1 MTKVSFLFAA
11 LLLSSIAEAR
21 VFDISKDSMAPYF
34 LFTGGSSA
42 VGKSAYEN
50 EASGVDVSGNVGYN
64 YSGEFGFMYSRK
76 LVNLRFGF
84 EILKPQKLDNI
95 SGTNSSGTQLYTET
109 SDILAYAPKL
119 SVDINLHGTNEFRSF
134 VSLSAG
140 YGSVTLKNSYSY
152 TAAGSAAYPGVDSS
166 IEAKGTATLL
176 AASLGYEGVLSDT
189 TTYVFEF
196 GYRSLKFDSLEYSKA
211 FTTMTGAVSSGDP
224 VMNGASKRSLDLSGG
239 FLSLGF
245 RFYL

>member
-1 MTKVSFLFAA
+1 MMKVSFLFTA
-11 LLLSSIAEAR
+11 LLLSSAAEAR
-21 VFDISKDSMAPYF
+21 VFDISKDSVAPYF
-34 LFTGGSSA
+34 LLTGGSSA
-42 VGKSAYEN
+42 VGKAAYEN
-50 EASGVDVSGNVGYN
+50 EASGVNVSGNVGYN

-76 LVNLRFGF
+76 FANLRFGF
-84 EILKPQKLDNI
+84 EILKPQKVDNI

-119 SVDINLHGTNEFRSF
+119 SVDFNLHGTKEFRSF
-134 VSLSAG
+134 LSLSAG
-140 YGSVTLKNSYSY
+140 YGSMTVKNSYSY
-152 TAAGSAAYPGVDSS
+152 TAAGTAAYPGVDSAT
-166 IEAKGTATLL
+166 EAKGNATLL

-196 GYRSLKFDSLEYSKA
+196 GYRSMKFDSLKYSKA
-211 FTTMTGAVSSGDP
+211 YTTMTGAVSSGDS
-224 VMNGASKRSLDLSGG
+224 VMNGGSNRSIDFSGG

>member
-11 LLLSSIAEAR
+11 LLLSSVAEAR
-21 VFDISKDSMAPYF
+21 VFDISKDSVAPYF

-50 EASGVDVSGNVGYN
+50 EVSGVNVSGNVGYN

-76 LVNLRFGF
+76 FANLRFGF

-176 AASLGYEGVLSDT
+176 AASLGYEGILSDT

-196 GYRSLKFDSLEYSKA
+196 GYRSLKFNSLEYSKA

-224 VMNGASKRSLDLSGG
+224 MMNGSSKRSIDLSGG